1 MNKMTKFYFLSNA
14 LKRSAIRVK
23 SIREYNEV
31 NLFLGK
37 EKPTESFE
45 MVVDEGKKF
54 YDWIGFQDTSNHLIS
69 NKFYDL
75 LKSNSIS
82 GWQSFDVDIKLIE
95 LVYHGFQVIGSCGEL
110 IAPKEPGF
118 YIGMKFD
125 IDSWDGSDIFSP
137 EGTTLK
143 LCTQKV
149 VDIIKKNKLTNIDY
163 ELVDEK
169 ELYSV
174 GK

>member
-1 MNKMTKFYFLSNA
+1 MTKFYVLSNA

-37 EKPTESFE
+37 EKLTEPFE
-45 MVVDEGKKF
+45 MEVDEGKKF
-54 YDWIGFQDTSNHLIS
+54 YDWIDFQDTSNHLIS

-82 GWQSFDVDIKLIE
+82 GWQAFEVDIKSIE
-95 LVYHGFQVIGSCGEL
+95 LVYHGFQVLGKSGKL
-110 IAPKEPGF
+110 IKPKEKGF
-118 YIGMKFD
+118 YTGMKFD

-137 EGTTLK
+137 EGTTFTI
-143 LCTQKV
+143 CTQKV
-149 VDIIKKNKLTNIDY
+149 VNIIKKNKLTNIDY
-163 ELVDEK
+163 ESVDEI
-169 ELYSV
+169 ELYSI